1 MTECVIDATDGRPQ
15 RLRFVMTPRLGDDG
29 TLRGFVGLVSRIA
42 EVGTEDA
49 LHDLVTH
56 TSDAVILLDPL
67 GRPTYVNDGARR
79 LVGVDA
85 SARLESLTDHPAV
98 RALAL
103 AVRDQIPRSILAT
116 GGVEP
121 RSWRGEI
128 GVRNARGEAVTLDV
142 DVVVRHDLDG
152 VLRHVVAS
160 CRDVT
165 ATVRLQG
172 QLAHQATHDALTG
185 LPNRV
190 LFVRKLGQAIERAR
204 SRAAMI
210 AVLYVDID
218 RLKDIND
225 TLGHENGDVLITS
238 IGRRIV
244 GATRPDD
251 VVARIGGDEFVV
263 LCEGIV
269 DEQAAVDVADRIRIA
284 VSGRIVLQGVEVST
298 GASVGVAVS
307 RGEVEEPSIDAA
319 ALALMRN
326 ADTAMYHAKTRGR
339 SRTEIYS
346 DRMREAARERVAMS
360 AALERA
366 LPNGETF
373 LVYQPIT
380 SPYDRHLAGAEA
392 FLRWNHPTL
401 GVVTPATFL
410 ELAEESGV
418 IGPLGAWVVEQ
429 ACAQLREWIDRGSVD
444 PRLAVHVN
452 VSPRQLADPEFV
464 ERTLAAVEGRRL
476 QPSNLVLEFAENTL
490 ERDGALRTLQ
500 SIRRLGVR
508 LTIDDFGTGHSS
520 LSSLRSCPA
529 DYLKLDGTFVRTL
542 GDDDRDD
549 PIVRSVIQLAHSL
562 DMAVI
567 AEWVSS
573 DEQLGRLRQL
583 GCDFVQGHHV
593 GRPVAGDQFAVPAS
607 LG

>member
-1 MTECVIDATDGRPQ
+1 M

-29 TLRGFVGLVSRIA
+29 TVTGWVGLVGPVVDV
-42 EVGTEDA
+42 EPNDA
-49 LHDLVTH
+49 LFDLIAH
-56 TSDAVILLDPL
+56 TSDAVVLLDPL
-67 GRPTYVNDGARR
+67 GRPTYVNDGVRR
-79 LVGVDA
+79 LVGVEA
-85 SARLESLTDHPAV
+85 SSRAGDVTEHPAV

-103 AVRDQIPRSILAT
+103 AIRDQIPRSILAT

-121 RSWRGEI
+121 RTWRGEI
-128 GVRNARGEAVTLDV
+128 GVRNARGESVTLDV

-165 ATVRLQG
+165 ATVRIQSE
-172 QLAHQATHDALTG
+172 LAHQATHDALTG

-204 SRAAMI
+204 TRRDMI

-263 LCEGIV
+263 LCEGIL

-284 VSGRIVLQGVEVST
+284 VSGRIVLQGTEVQT

-307 RGEVEEPSIDAA
+307 RGEVDEPTLDAA

-326 ADTAMYHAKTRGR
+326 ADTAMYYAKTRGR

-346 DRMREAARERVAMS
+346 ERMREAARERVALS
-360 AALERA
+360 TALERA

-373 LVYQPIT
+373 LVYQAIT
-380 SPYDRHLAGAEA
+380 SPYDLRTAGAEA

-410 ELAEESGV
+410 ELAEESGI
-418 IGPLGAWVVEQ
+418 IGPIGAWVVDQ
-429 ACAQLREWIDRGSVD
+429 ACGQLREWIDAGAVD
-444 PRLAVHVN
+444 PRFAVHVN
-452 VSPRQLADPEFV
+452 VSPRQLGDPDFV
-464 ERTLAAVEGRRL
+464 ERTLAAVEKQRL
-476 QPSNLVLEFAENTL
+476 RPSNLVLEFAENTIS
-490 ERDGALRTLQ
+490 RDGALRTLQ
-500 SIRRLGVR
+500 SMRRFGVR

-542 GDDDRDD
+542 GENDRDD

-573 DEQLGRLRQL
+573 EEQLGRLRQL

-593 GRPVAGDQFAVPAS
+593 ARPVAGDQFATGAPTVD
-607 LG
+607 